1 MLIIALLVIGLGAGW
16 IAQVLLGRSR
26 KPNAESLVAGLVGSF
41 VGGLIGSLLAGD
53 GLALRPSG
61 FIGSVVGALLM
72 LALWQVVHP
81 APVQRTRK
89 RTR

>member
-1 MLIIALLVIGLGAGW
+1 MLIIAVLVVGLGAGW

-26 KPNAESLVAGLVGSF
+26 KPNAESLVAGLIGSL

-61 FIGSVVGALLM
+61 FIGSVVGALVV
-72 LALWQVVHP
+72 LALWQVARP
-81 APVQRTRK
+81 TPSGRGRK
-89 RTR
+89 RRR